1 MKHQRTTNFLKNSC
15 LAAFI
20 ILGIKSASAD
30 LIINEVMQSNIDFI
44 VDDFHDFPDSWVEL
58 YNPTDKMIYFDGYKL
73 GTSKKAN
80 KAYELPAGYAINPH
94 SYFLIYCDKVGINH
108 HADFRVD
115 SGKGEIYL
123 FKDDEI
129 IDEVSLKAQPAPNIS
144 YGREE
149 DMSDVW
155 GYQLIPSPGKANQS
169 GITDIV
175 LGDPVFS
182 TPGRVGTEPVQ
193 LTLSLPKGQLEGTE
207 IRYTLNGS
215 EPTVESLLYEEPI
228 QIEENTVVRAKLFC
242 TGAVSPRSVT
252 HSFIF
257 HPREMTIPIISIVT
271 NDEFFYGDELGI
283 LSEAITVGQQP
294 NYTYDWRRPLNFEFF
309 NEEGSEAILNQLCE
323 IKVKGHDT
331 RKNMIKSM
339 ALYANK
345 RFGTKRFSYEFFPDQ
360 KPGITEFKSIEIRNG
375 GQDCYRTYMRDALAQ
390 RMMGEYA
397 DLDWQAWRP
406 SVVYINGEYHG
417 ILNIRERSDEDNIYS
432 NYDGL
437 EDVDVIENWKNVEE
451 GTIDT
456 FLEFK
461 KFYSEGNHSIEEY
474 AERMDVEEFANYFVL
489 NMIYSNY
496 DFPGNNVVMWRPT
509 EEGGKWRWICKDMDF
524 ALGNFSHPAD
534 FNYLDW
540 LYNPQNY
547 PEHSWANNE
556 ESTLLFKRMLS
567 IPEFR
572 FDFINRF
579 AVYTGDFLKADNAV
593 EKMNVMWSE
602 FENEWP
608 AHFEKNNPQ
617 WQPHEYFRNELEN
630 YVRGREEII
639 YEQVAD
645 WFGLGTPIPLK
656 ITNKEALCKGIEFN
670 NLPLVTGSF
679 DGKYFAGDPI
689 ILKAED
695 PHEDFKGWNVEIK
708 HDGVLTI
715 SYYNGDFVTLIT
727 PEVEGITIYPVK
739 DQITSVDSIED
750 LIIEDGNYKYYNL
763 NGIAVSDKELTPG
776 LYIRTNGKKYEK
788 IMVK

>member
-1 MKHQRTTNFLKNSC
+1 MKHKKTPNFLKNSC

-182 TPGRVGTEPVQ
+182 TPGRVGSEPVQ
-193 LTLSLPKGQLEGTE
+193 LTLSLPKGQPEGTE

-215 EPTVESLLYEEPI
+215 EPTVESLLFEEPI
-228 QIEENTVVRAKLFC
+228 LIEENTVVRAKLFC

-257 HPREMTIPIISIVT
+257 HPREMTIPIISLVT
-271 NDEFFYGDELGI
+271 NDEFLYSDELGI
-283 LSEAITVGQQP
+283 FSTAKTYGNYP
-294 NYTYDWRRPLNFEFF
+294 NYKYDWRRPVNIEYFEG
-309 NEEGSEAILNQLCE
+309 EDQIAIINQLGE
-323 IKVKGHDT
+323 TKLKGSST
-331 RKNMIKSM
+331 RDNMIKSM
-339 ALYANK
+339 VLYANK

-360 KPGITEFKSIEIRNG
+360 KPGITEFKALEIRNAG
-375 GQDCYRTYMRDALAQ
+375 NDCYRTYMRDALAQ

-397 DLDWQAWRP
+397 DLDWQAWKP
-406 SVVYINGEYHG
+406 SVVYINGNYVG
-417 ILNIRERSDEDNIYS
+417 ILNLRERSDEDNVYS
-432 NYDGL
+432 NHDGL
-437 EDVDVIENWKNVEE
+437 EDIDMIENWRFVEE
-451 GTIDT
+451 GSIDT

-461 KFYSEGNHSIEEY
+461 KFYSEENHTMEEY
-474 AERMDVEEFANYFVL
+474 AERMDVDEFANYFVL
-489 NMIYSNY
+489 NMVYANY
-496 DFPGNNVVMWRPT
+496 DFPGNNMIMWRPT
-509 EEGGKWRWICKDMDF
+509 EEGGKWRWICKDMDD
-524 ALGNFSHPAD
+524 ALGNYGLVHD

-540 LYNPQNY
+540 MYHPEKYPDYN
-547 PEHSWANNE
+547 WACSPD
-556 ESTLLFKRMLS
+556 STLLFRRVLEV
-567 IPEFR
+567 PEFR
-572 FDFINRF
+572 SKIINRF
-579 AVYTGDFLKADNAV
+579 AVYTGDFLRADNVV
-593 EKMNVMWSE
+593 EKMNSMWAE

-630 YVRGREEII
+630 FVRRREEII

-645 WFGLGTPIPLK
+645 WFELGTPIPLK
-656 ITNKEALCKGIEFN
+656 ITNEEALCQGIEFN
-670 NLPLVTGSF
+670 DLPLATGSF
-679 DGKYFAGDPI
+679 EGKYFAGDPI
-689 ILKAED
+689 ILMAKD
-695 PHEDFKGWNVEIK
+695 PQENFKGWNVEIK
-708 HDGVLTI
+708 HDGVSTT
-715 SYYNGDFVTLIT
+715 SYYDGSVVTIIT

-739 DQITSVDSIED
+739 DSTTSMDGID
-750 LIIEDGNYKYYNL
+750 DIIIEDGNYKYYNL
-763 NGIAVSDKELTPG
+763 SGVAVSDKELTPG